1 MKNQMIYGKKI
12 AIAGAISLALVWPL
26 AVGQFAQVHIE
37 KKLAQ
42 LSSNSFSITE
52 TQYQRGYLSSKII
65 NKIKIEDAV
74 LPIAALPHEYQV
86 VTQVKHGIFGVE
98 LFSQLVVDESNKNV
112 IQAFWGQ
119 ELSPINAHFSWSLWA
134 SNELRVEIQGTDNK
148 DKSRQFSL
156 SPAVLQASLK
166 NNGEVNGSL
175 AVEQLH
181 IKTAQE
187 NLQLHNIAFEAAGK
201 MQDGIW
207 LGMQQLKVGKANF
220 IDAQKA
226 SWLLIGGQVKI
237 QGELV
242 KDAKQPALQ
251 DLWQINSKTVF
262 EFNEFN
268 EKKSNVDMKNGQ
280 LGFVFNQIDY
290 NSLVTLAQLSDAFD
304 VKKVNE
310 KKVSLGLQAI
320 DKIVQKGV
328 ELKLPMKFELE
339 KGPVQG
345 LVNVNLKSK
354 EANISQNLATI
365 TEVLVGDVALSVPN
379 SYLSQ
384 PLYEP
389 MLVSLKEKGLLTS
402 TPDESKLS
410 FKINGNGILLGD
422 GQTFAFGDLM
432 QLFWL

>member
-1 MKNQMIYGKKI
+1 MIYGKKV
-12 AIAGAISLALVWPL
+12 AIAGAISLALLWPL

-37 KKLAQ
+37 KKLSQ
-42 LSSNSFSITE
+42 LSSKSISITD
-52 TQYQRGYLSSKII
+52 TQYQRGYLSSKIV
-65 NKIKIEDAV
+65 NKIKVED
-74 LPIAALPHEYQV
+74 AALPVAALPREYNV

-98 LFSQLVVDESNKNV
+98 LLSQLVVDDSNKHV

-119 ELSPINAHFSWSLWA
+119 ERSPITAHFSWSLWA
-134 SNELRVEIQGTDNK
+134 NNALRIEIQGTDSK
-148 DKSRQFSL
+148 EKSLQFSL

-166 NNGEVNGSL
+166 KNGEIKGTLDVD
-175 AVEQLH
+175 QFH
-181 IKTAQE
+181 MKTAKE

-207 LGMQQLKVGKANF
+207 LGTQLLRVGKANF

-226 SWLLIGGQVKI
+226 NWQLIGGQVKI

-242 KDAKQPALQ
+242 KDAQQPTLQ
-251 DLWQINSKTVF
+251 DLWQVNSKTFF

-268 EKKSNVDMKNGQ
+268 EKKSNVDMKNGR
-280 LGFVFNQIDY
+280 LGFLFNQIDY

-304 VKKVNE
+304 MKKVNE

-328 ELKLPMKFELE
+328 ELQLPMKFELE
-339 KGPVQG
+339 KGPVHG
-345 LVNVNLKSK
+345 LVNVNLKSD
-354 EANISQNLATI
+354 EANISQNIAAL
-365 TEVLVGDVALSVPN
+365 TEVLAGNVALSVPN
-379 SYLSQ
+379 RYLAQ

-389 MLVSLKEKGLLTS
+389 MLVSLKEKGLLTA
-402 TPDESKLS
+402 TDDESKLS
-410 FKINGNGILLGD
+410 FKINGNGVILDD
-422 GQTFAFGDLM
+422 GQTFAFGELM